1 MFEKSVTRLVQDVVL
16 NGPMEARDICKMI
29 GKPYSTL
36 LREINPF
43 DGRAKLGI
51 ETFMDIVRVTGNSEP
66 LKFLARELDFTL
78 TPRSKPSRS
87 TVYDQRPEAGL

>member
-1 MFEKSVTRLVQDVVL
+1 MFEKSVTKLVQDVVL
-16 NGPMEARDICKMI
+16 DGPMEAREICAKI

-43 DGRAKLGI
+43 DLRAKLGI
-51 ETFMDIVRVTGNSEP
+51 ETFMDIIRVTGNSEP

-78 TPRSKPSRS
+78 MPSSKSRRA
-87 TVYDQRPEAGL
+87 TIYDPRPEVGL